1 MEIALS
7 AGALAGAVG
16 AIALAVGAVGVI
28 AQSKYL
34 GAPIR
39 WLWRTNISGPIARWN
54 HQIVSDVVDVR
65 IDYLMHHRNNG
76 SSLLDLK
83 ESLAGVKV
91 SVDVLLAHDAAR
103 DAPGRR
109 YGQTP
114 TANQTEEDVHA

>member
-7 AGALAGAVG
+7 AGALAGAIG
-16 AIALAVGAVGVI
+16 AIALTVGAVGVI
-28 AQSKYL
+28 AQSRYF

-65 IDYLMHHRNNG
+65 VDYLMHHRNNG

-83 ESLAGVKV
+83 ESLDCVKV
-91 SVDVLLAHDAAR
+91 SVNEILAHDAAR

-114 TANQTEEDVHA
+114 TPNQEDTS

>member
-1 MEIALS
+1 MEIAVS

-28 AQSKYL
+28 AQSRYL

-83 ESLAGVKV
+83 ESLDCVKV
-91 SVDVLLAHDAAR
+91 SVDVLLAHDRER
-103 DAPGRR
+103 DTAGLR
-109 YGQTP
+109 YPRTP
-114 TANQTEEDVHA
+114 TPEKEETPL